1 MYTVLLPIDEH
12 EGRARRAAEIVIDLP
27 GEPAAKSVTLL
38 NVSEKTKQPWLQ
50 EFESQR
56 AEGADEPE
64 LPESTNAAHELL
76 VEAGIDVETR
86 LERGDVTKQI
96 RAVAAEIDADNIVMS
111 GRKKSPTGK
120 VLFGSI
126 AQSVLLDAD
135 RPVTILLNE

>member
-56 AEGADEPE
+56 AEGSDEPE

>member
-1 MYTVLLPIDEH
+1 MYTILLPIDEH
-12 EGRARRAAEIVIDLP
+12 EGRARRAAEIVIRLP
-27 GEPAAKSVTLL
+27 GEPSAKSVTLL

-50 EFESQR
+50 EFEAQR
-56 AEGADEPE
+56 ADGTTEPE

-76 VEAGIDVETR
+76 VEAGIEVETR
-86 LERGDVTKQI
+86 LERGGVTEQI
-96 RAVAAEIDADNIVMS
+96 QTVATEIDADNIVMS

>member
-12 EGRARRAAEIVIDLP
+12 EGRARRAAEIVIGLP

-64 LPESTNAAHELL
+64 LPESTNVAHELL

-86 LERGDVTKQI
+86 LERGDVTKRIQAI
-96 RAVAAEIDADNIVMS
+96 ATEIDADNIVMS

>member
-86 LERGDVTKQI
+86 LERGDVTEQI